1 MPPGAGSARP
11 SPGCSGGWSPLCFAH
26 LPCPGRGRCPE
37 QPLGT
42 ARSWPRP
49 RREPGGGTPG
59 LAADAASASPTP
71 GSTLQDDFLIIHG
84 PQYDSVLESVFKTEL
99 LSLLCK
105 RYEERTRR
113 QLTVKFSNQ

>member
-1 MPPGAGSARP
+1 M
-11 SPGCSGGWSPLCFAH
+11 
-26 LPCPGRGRCPE
+26 
-37 QPLGT
+37 
-42 ARSWPRP
+42 
-49 RREPGGGTPG
+49 
-59 LAADAASASPTP
+59 
-71 GSTLQDDFLIIHG
+71 QDDFLIIHG